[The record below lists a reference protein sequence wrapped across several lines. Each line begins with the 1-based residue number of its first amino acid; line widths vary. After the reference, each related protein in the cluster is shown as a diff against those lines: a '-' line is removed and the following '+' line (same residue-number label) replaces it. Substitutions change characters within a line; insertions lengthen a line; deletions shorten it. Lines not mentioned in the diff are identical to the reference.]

1 MEQAPCVLIF
11 LFRNW
16 LVFLETHL
24 CVLETS
30 FFLEIVEFICVLGN
44 GFVVKL
50 IVLALRPNLG
60 PQSCSLIPCT
70 EK

>member
-1 MEQAPCVLIF
+1 MCYGNF
-11 LFRNW
+11 SLFGNYR
-16 LVFLETHL
+16 
-24 CVLETS
+24 
-30 FFLEIVEFICVLGN
+30 IICALGN
-44 GFVVKL
+44 GFVIKL